1 MGFIFE
7 SSRKDIYLD
16 EHEREDVVKYHN
28 EIFLKFWQELSSQFV
43 SFSENGSW
51 EEPSD
56 LQSDK
61 KPVVLVTHDESTFN
75 ANDGKRCLWLKNGKQ
90 PLHSKEKEKGIMIS
104 AFLTPGGILQV
115 PDHIPDA
122 ELLAN
127 SKWPQV
133 NGIPVCEAVEYL
145 EYGKDNY

>member
-1 MGFIFE
+1 VINESLQNAVLSSTSISDSSHRIRARTARRWLNKMGFIFG

-16 EHEREDVVKYHN
+16 GHEREDVVKYRN
-28 EIFLKFWQELSSQFV
+28 EIFLKSWQELSSQFV

-75 ANDGKRCLWLKNGKQ
+75 ANDG
-90 PLHSKEKEKGIMIS
+90 SV
-104 AFLTPGGILQV
+104 A
-115 PDHIPDA
+115 
-122 ELLAN
+122 
-127 SKWPQV
+127 
-133 NGIPVCEAVEYL
+133 
-145 EYGKDNY
+145 YG